1 MTTQTPKNKNLPRFI
16 EISTGYEQAVLPSTS
31 KRKRSAIKADRYKED
46 SKDHTA
52 WPHPGLPYN
61 DCNTAEDP

>member
-1 MTTQTPKNKNLPRFI
+1 MTTQTPKNKNLPKFI

-31 KRKRSAIKADRYKED
+31 KNKRSAIKADRYKEG

-52 WPHPGLPYN
+52 
-61 DCNTAEDP
+61 